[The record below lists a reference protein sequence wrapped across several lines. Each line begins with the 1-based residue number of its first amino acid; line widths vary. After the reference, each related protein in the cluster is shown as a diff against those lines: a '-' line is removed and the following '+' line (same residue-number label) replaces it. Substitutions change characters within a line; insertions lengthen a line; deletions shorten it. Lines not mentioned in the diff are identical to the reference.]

1 MIFFLAETTDSEVRD
16 LFAEFGTVELISVP
30 RNRETGQA
38 RGFAFV
44 DMSTREELEKAIA
57 GVNGLMYGGRTIRA
71 AESLPKEDITKETKR
86 IAGTSPTYRYAKLCI
101 CLCFAL
107 ICEKILGDHVCI
119 LQSLFLSSVQYRG
132 GSEEALRWQP
142 SF

>member
-1 MIFFLAETTDSEVRD
+1 MIFFLTETTDSEVRD

-71 AESLPKEDITKETKR
+71 AESLPKEDVTKESKR
-86 IAGTSPTYRYAKLCI
+86 TAGTSPTYRYMQNYVYAC
-101 CLCFAL
+101 
-107 ICEKILGDHVCI
+107 V
-119 LQSLFLSSVQYRG
+119 
-132 GSEEALRWQP
+132 LR
-142 SF
+142 